1 MKKKNWISKSVSLV
15 TSILLIVLGVLAIF
29 AKDFFSSALGLISG
43 IFLIAIGV
51 LSIVYAVAIKK
62 MILGSGWL
70 IVQGILAIV
79 LGIALATI
87 QDASITVI
95 SMILATWLVI
105 RGVAK
110 MWDSTTLRRFRV
122 STWWLTL
129 TLGALYF
136 ILGIFLYI
144 FNSFTNDLIIV
155 LIGVFFIVS
164 GCLNIVELFDIS
176 KREKR
181 EERIINSLNKSI
193 DNDVDHIDID
203 FTKDK
208 KD

>member
-15 TSILLIVLGVLAIF
+15 TSILLIILGVLAIF

-79 LGIALATI
+79 LGTALATI
-87 QDASITVI
+87 QDASITAI

-122 STWWLTL
+122 STRWLTL

-136 ILGIFLYI
+136 ILGILLYI

>member
-15 TSILLIVLGVLAIF
+15 TSVLLIVLGVLAIF

>member
-15 TSILLIVLGVLAIF
+15 TSVLLIVLGVLAIF

-87 QDASITVI
+87 QDASITAI

-122 STWWLTL
+122 STRWLTL

-136 ILGIFLYI
+136 ILGILLYI

>member
-87 QDASITVI
+87 QDASITAI

-122 STWWLTL
+122 STRWLTL

-136 ILGIFLYI
+136 ILGILLYI

>member
-87 QDASITVI
+87 QDASITAI

-122 STWWLTL
+122 STRCLTL

-136 ILGIFLYI
+136 ILGILLYI

>member
-122 STWWLTL
+122 STRWLTL